1 MYQET
6 SCPLF
11 CTTWTGPK
19 PSPVPGEPE
28 AFIAEF
34 GKVQNPV
41 SSANKSDMFK
51 KKNSL
56 EFHTLLLM
64 VQKS

>member
-19 PSPVPGEPE
+19 PSPVAGEPE

-34 GKVQNPV
+34 AKVQNPV
-41 SSANKSDMFK
+41 SSANKSDMFFK
-51 KKNSL
+51 K
-56 EFHTLLLM
+56 
-64 VQKS
+64 Q